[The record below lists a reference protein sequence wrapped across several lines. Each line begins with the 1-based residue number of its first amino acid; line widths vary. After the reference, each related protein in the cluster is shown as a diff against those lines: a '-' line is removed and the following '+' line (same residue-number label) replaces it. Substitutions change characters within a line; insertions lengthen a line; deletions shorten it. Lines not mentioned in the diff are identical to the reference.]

1 MDVLNR
7 QVGEYENEIRALKD
21 FKSPSKGSRSR
32 ATPRRAVTSVA
43 DTVSSPHGRAQA
55 VSEEAE
61 IYSGA
66 LEATLFRPSL
76 QRALKDAA
84 FWKASVV
91 RESLSN
97 LPALPVAKSLK
108 VLDDQESENGDD
120 LVELTLAL
128 ADYRIAMASTS
139 LVDLTRKDKTP
150 RAQLRESTATK
161 QAASQ
166 RLHAV
171 LRRYQGQSF
180 YC

>member
-7 QVGEYENEIRALKD
+7 QVDEYENEIRALKD

-43 DTVSSPHGRAQA
+43 DTSSSYGRSQT
-55 VSEEAE
+55 VSEESE
-61 IYSGA
+61 TYSGA

-97 LPALPVAKSLK
+97 LAPLPIAKGLK
-108 VLDDQESENGDD
+108 GFDDQESENGDD

-128 ADYRIAMASTS
+128 ADYRFAMASTS

-150 RAQLRESTATK
+150 RSQLRESAANK
-161 QAASQ
+161 QAASH
-166 RLHAV
+166 RLQAIV
-171 LRRYQGQSF
+171 RRYQGQSF